1 MQEESPLDRW
11 PRSTYPGRGHVK
23 KHAGWGGVT
32 AFVNSDVTG
41 VILASVPGVLVALLT
56 YYLRILSEVRQRRQ
70 LAENAAALLSLE
82 LTRNQESLA
91 TFWREINALDKEG
104 AAPGSEEHLAG
115 MASGGLLARV
125 LPHWSFVRWERMPS
139 EALAALNTKALA
151 QIDSIY
157 SDLRVI
163 TDLYTQLVTLQPDE
177 REELNKDRFWYNR
190 FAWMHSGYFAQLT
203 PIVERVLAVRN
214 PLA

>member
-1 MQEESPLDRW
+1 M
-11 PRSTYPGRGHVK
+11 K

-56 YYLRILSEVRQRRQ
+56 YYLRILSEVRQKRQ

-163 TDLYTQLVTLQPDE
+163 TDLYTQLVTLQPDA

>member
-1 MQEESPLDRW
+1 
-11 PRSTYPGRGHVK
+11 VK

-56 YYLRILSEVRQRRQ
+56 YYLRILSEVRQKRQ

-151 QIDSIY
+151 QIESIY

-190 FAWMHSGYFAQLT
+190 FACMHSGYFAQLT

>member
-1 MQEESPLDRW
+1 
-11 PRSTYPGRGHVK
+11 VK

-56 YYLRILSEVRQRRQ
+56 YYLRILSEVRQKRQ